1 MIYLLI
7 KAVLFFQLQCILI
20 CATVRC
26 YQTGHSKH
34 GVFNKLAFH
43 TAGRTANIGS
53 LNVDHFIT
61 NEDCIAVQF
70 PVTKTNQVGSESATP
85 AAPSYVHAD
94 GTTRAVPIAF
104 ELESVSVMI
113 AWQRWNRGYKRSGVN
128 HNESVRPFKDIELS
142 DLKGN
147 EFKMVRK
154 RWLTGNLL
162 CHGLK
167 LSLIKKLQS
176 TTVFMESKASMG
188 ANHHINCCF
197 VDSRWEKTWFKS
209 TWYCTYEQFGVNGVQ
224 EPS

>member
-1 MIYLLI
+1 MYSDL
-7 KAVLFFQLQCILI
+7 CN
-20 CATVRC
+20 RC

-70 PVTKTNQVGSESATP
+70 PVTKTNQVRSESATP

-128 HNESVRPFKDIELS
+128 HNESVR
-142 DLKGN
+142 
-147 EFKMVRK
+147 
-154 RWLTGNLL
+154 
-162 CHGLK
+162 
-167 LSLIKKLQS
+167 
-176 TTVFMESKASMG
+176 
-188 ANHHINCCF
+188 
-197 VDSRWEKTWFKS
+197 
-209 TWYCTYEQFGVNGVQ
+209 
-224 EPS
+224 

>member
-1 MIYLLI
+1 MQHLLH
-7 KAVLFFQLQCILI
+7 LLMFTQM
-20 CATVRC
+20 
-26 YQTGHSKH
+26 
-34 GVFNKLAFH
+34 
-43 TAGRTANIGS
+43 
-53 LNVDHFIT
+53 
-61 NEDCIAVQF
+61 VQ
-70 PVTKTNQVGSESATP
+70 QV
-85 AAPSYVHAD
+85 
-94 GTTRAVPIAF
+94 
-104 ELESVSVMI
+104 ESVSVMI